1 MIENTFFSLCAVR
14 LVHGVR
20 AQANCCAVD
29 APFLGEHPDHYS
41 VAGAAQVAF
50 LELFRAEIAR
60 SGIQW
65 AANFA
70 KIRRRVMR
78 PRIGRSYGH
87 PMVW

>member
-29 APFLGEHPDHYS
+29 APFLGEHPQLYS

-65 AANFA
+65 GG
-70 KIRRRVMR
+70 KLCED
-78 PRIGRSYGH
+78 S
-87 PMVW
+87 